1 MPELSVIELL
11 AWPALAAGFGW
22 LWRGPRAFVPVFAG
36 AFALLVLALWV
47 GSPDGGANRMLLAR
61 LGEIAVWTAVLSVP
75 VGLYA
80 WVIIMARRK
89 ARNRTD

>member
-1 MPELSVIELL
+1 
-11 AWPALAAGFGW
+11 
-22 LWRGPRAFVPVFAG
+22 
-36 AFALLVLALWV
+36 
-47 GSPDGGANRMLLAR
+47 MLLAR